1 MSAGG
6 RASTTC
12 AERSLRRIFYHE
24 IDSTNSE
31 AQRRIASGDVT
42 GPALITAAQQTA
54 GRGRLGRHWV
64 SPVGNFHGSFVVP
77 KDDRP
82 EWRRPWLL
90 GAIAGL
96 AVAET
101 IERFV
106 EDGAPVRL
114 KWPNDVL
121 VDDAKISGL
130 LIENA
135 GARPFLVVG
144 IGVNLVAAPT
154 DTPYP
159 ATCLDR
165 HRAAPVNPTAFTDAL
180 VAAMAA
186 MNERWLSL
194 GFAALRPAY
203 RARTH
208 RPGDPLSV
216 QLGERRVQGRFV
228 DVDDDGFLLLES
240 EGRTLKISAG
250 DVLAGRA

>member
-1 MSAGG
+1 M
-6 RASTTC
+6 
-12 AERSLRRIFYHE
+12 RRIAYDE

-54 GRGRLGRHWV
+54 GRGRLGRQWV

-77 KDDRP
+77 KTDSA

-90 GAIAGL
+90 GAVAGL

-101 IERFV
+101 VERFV

-121 VDDAKISGL
+121 VDGAKVSGL
-130 LIENA
+130 LLESA
-135 GARPFLVVG
+135 GAGPFLVVG

-165 HRAAPVNPTAFTDAL
+165 HRASPVDRTAFTDAL
-180 VAAMAA
+180 AAAMAA
-186 MNERWLSL
+186 MCDRWLSL
-194 GFAALRPAY
+194 GFGALRPAY
-203 RARTH
+203 LARTH
-208 RPGDPLSV
+208 RPGDVLSV
-216 QLGERRVQGRFV
+216 QIGERREQGRFV
-228 DVDDDGFLLLES
+228 DVDGDGFLLIES
-240 EGRTLKISAG
+240 DGRILKVSAG